1 MSASLEK
8 RTFPIL
14 ELLPPSGS
22 GSQPYLPSGFQG
34 RCKIATLHAGFGV
47 IRGGRVMSALASLM
61 GHNVRFDADQ
71 GHNRFCIKG
80 GATALHG

>member
-1 MSASLEK
+1 
-8 RTFPIL
+8 
-14 ELLPPSGS
+14 
-22 GSQPYLPSGFQG
+22 
-34 RCKIATLHAGFGV
+34 
-47 IRGGRVMSALASLM
+47 MSALASLM